1 MVAVHVREIP
11 LSEVDKQVLTKVE
24 IEFSILPAMLINAAT
39 SSSSDI
45 SSDTLGP
52 KNAAKPM
59 TGSGAVFDLFTEPVR
74 LRALPP
80 GELVSVPGEVGFAAG
95 V

>member
-1 MVAVHVREIP
+1 MAGFHVREIP

-45 SSDTLGP
+45 SSDILGP